1 MKAIKKESEKMKEKT
16 LQTVIQNR
24 FSSRVLNT
32 SYPLRPSDWF
42 PYRVEGTLPFD
53 DKAPLSFYVHIP
65 FCQHL
70 CRFCEYTRMALPDAT
85 RQLQY
90 LAVISRDINQFIA
103 SHPDIILRGF
113 DIGGGTPTALTDDN
127 FKHLMSI
134 YADTIGLVQITDDF
148 EPSIEGT
155 FLTINSEKLKA
166 IVGAGF
172 RRLSLGIQTSAA
184 TVLDAQGRSVV
195 PLDLMKDILDKAH
208 DAGIQKI
215 NLDLMY
221 ALPGQGMN
229 QWKDTLDAATAL
241 GVEHISAY
249 SLIVEPGTPMAARVA
264 SGTAIVP
271 EDDAVNAMQRAA
283 IDRLSAAG
291 YRRYEISNFARPGY
305 ECRHNLVYWNRGDYL
320 GLGCAAHSLMGGRR
334 FHNPD
339 SLDEY
344 LSGGRRLDEVVLTP
358 QDEMEET
365 LMLSTRTERGL
376 DLTAW
381 ARAFGTPFA
390 RGRERALDRLENG
403 GLIETGDGFLRLTMR
418 GMEVQDAVVL
428 ELMGEM

>member
-1 MKAIKKESEKMKEKT
+1 MKPLSLYIHVPFCARKCAYCD
-16 LQTVIQNR
+16 
-24 FSSRVLNT
+24 FA
-32 SYPLRPSDWF
+32 SYPGRETDWRRYF
-42 PYRVEGTLPFD
+42 DEIATEIRLWSGETDFGLLSERYRV
-53 DKAPLSFYVHIP
+53 
-65 FCQHL
+65 
-70 CRFCEYTRMALPDAT
+70 
-85 RQLQY
+85 
-90 LAVISRDINQFIA
+90 ISMF
-103 SHPDIILRGF
+103 
-113 DIGGGTPTALTDDN
+113 IGGGTPT
-127 FKHLMSI
+127 
-134 YADTIGLVQITDDF
+134 LVDASYIERVIDACRAIVPF
-148 EPSIEGT
+148 EPDAEITIEGNPGT
-155 FLTINSEKLKA
+155 LTPEKLA
-166 IVGAGF
+166 AFRRAGVN
-172 RRLSLGIQTSAA
+172 RLSLGAQSFDDGLLRSLGRIHTAA
-184 TVLDAQGRSVV
+184 QIGQAVTMAR
-195 PLDLMKDILDKAH
+195 
-208 DAGIQKI
+208 DAGFDSI

-271 EDDAVNAMQRAA
+271 EDDTVNAMQRAA

-291 YRRYEISNFARPGY
+291 YRRYEISNYARPGF
-305 ECRHNLVYWNRGDYL
+305 ECSHNLVYWNRGDYL

>member
-1 MKAIKKESEKMKEKT
+1 MKPLSLYIHVPFCTKKCAYCD
-16 LQTVIQNR
+16 
-24 FSSRVLNT
+24 FA
-32 SYPLRPSDWF
+32 SYPGRETDWRRYFDEIAAEIRLWSDKTNF
-42 PYRVEGTLPFD
+42 GLLSERYRV
-53 DKAPLSFYVHIP
+53 
-65 FCQHL
+65 
-70 CRFCEYTRMALPDAT
+70 
-85 RQLQY
+85 
-90 LAVISRDINQFIA
+90 ISMF
-103 SHPDIILRGF
+103 
-113 DIGGGTPTALTDDN
+113 IGGGTPTLVDAG
-127 FKHLMSI
+127 
-134 YADTIGLVQITDDF
+134 YIGRVIDACRAIVPFESDAEIT
-148 EPSIEGT
+148 IEGNPGT
-155 FLTINSEKLKA
+155 LTPEKLA
-166 IVGAGF
+166 AFRRAGVN
-172 RRLSLGIQTSAA
+172 RLSLGAQSFDDGLLRSLGRIHTAA
-184 TVLDAQGRSVV
+184 QIGQAVTMAR
-195 PLDLMKDILDKAH
+195 
-208 DAGIQKI
+208 DAGFDNL

-221 ALPGQGMN
+221 ALPWQGMN

-264 SGTAIVP
+264 SGTAIIP
-271 EDDAVNAMQRAA
+271 KEDAVNAMQRAA

-291 YRRYEISNFARPGY
+291 YRRYEISNYARPGF

-365 LMLSTRTERGL
+365 LMLSTRTVRGL

-381 ARAFGTPFA
+381 ARAFGTPFV
-390 RGRERALDRLENG
+390 RGRERVLDRLENG

>member
-1 MKAIKKESEKMKEKT
+1 MKPLSLYIHVPFCAKKCAYCD
-16 LQTVIQNR
+16 
-24 FSSRVLNT
+24 FA
-32 SYPLRPSDWF
+32 SYPGRETDWRRYF
-42 PYRVEGTLPFD
+42 DEIATEIRLWSGEMDFGLLSERYRV
-53 DKAPLSFYVHIP
+53 
-65 FCQHL
+65 
-70 CRFCEYTRMALPDAT
+70 
-85 RQLQY
+85 
-90 LAVISRDINQFIA
+90 ISMF
-103 SHPDIILRGF
+103 
-113 DIGGGTPTALTDDN
+113 IGGGTPT
-127 FKHLMSI
+127 
-134 YADTIGLVQITDDF
+134 LVDAGYIQRVIDACRAIVPF
-148 EPSIEGT
+148 EPDAEITIEGNPGT
-155 FLTINSEKLKA
+155 LTPEKLA
-166 IVGAGF
+166 AFRRAGVN
-172 RRLSLGIQTSAA
+172 RLSLGAQSFDDGLLRSLGRIHTAA
-184 TVLDAQGRSVV
+184 QIGQAVTMAR
-195 PLDLMKDILDKAH
+195 
-208 DAGIQKI
+208 DAGFDNL

-229 QWKDTLDAATAL
+229 QWKDTLDAAIAL

-291 YRRYEISNFARPGY
+291 YRRYEISNYARPGF

>member
-1 MKAIKKESEKMKEKT
+1 MKPLSLYIHVPFCARKCAYCD
-16 LQTVIQNR
+16 
-24 FSSRVLNT
+24 FA
-32 SYPLRPSDWF
+32 SYPGRETDWRRYF
-42 PYRVEGTLPFD
+42 DEIATEIRLWSGETDFGLLSERYRV
-53 DKAPLSFYVHIP
+53 
-65 FCQHL
+65 
-70 CRFCEYTRMALPDAT
+70 
-85 RQLQY
+85 
-90 LAVISRDINQFIA
+90 ISMF
-103 SHPDIILRGF
+103 
-113 DIGGGTPTALTDDN
+113 IGGGTPTLVDAGYIGRVIDACRAIVP
-127 FKHLMSI
+127 FE
-134 YADTIGLVQITDDF
+134 ADAEIT
-148 EPSIEGT
+148 IEGNPGT
-155 FLTINSEKLKA
+155 LTPEKLA
-166 IVGAGF
+166 AFRRAGVN
-172 RRLSLGIQTSAA
+172 RLSLGAQSFDDGLLRSLGRIHTAA
-184 TVLDAQGRSVV
+184 QIGQAVTMAR
-195 PLDLMKDILDKAH
+195 
-208 DAGIQKI
+208 DAGFDSI

-229 QWKDTLDAATAL
+229 QWKDTLDAAIAL

-271 EDDAVNAMQRAA
+271 EDDAVNAMQREA
-283 IDRLSAAG
+283 IDRLLAAG
-291 YRRYEISNFARPGY
+291 YRRYEISNYARPGF

-344 LSGGRRLDEVVLTP
+344 LSGGRRLDEAVLTP

-365 LMLSTRTERGL
+365 LMLSTRTVRGL

-381 ARAFGTPFA
+381 AHAFGTPFA
-390 RGRERALDRLENG
+390 RGRERVLDRLENG

>member
-1 MKAIKKESEKMKEKT
+1 MKPLSLYIHVPFCARKCAYCD
-16 LQTVIQNR
+16 
-24 FSSRVLNT
+24 FA
-32 SYPLRPSDWF
+32 SYPGRETDWRRYF
-42 PYRVEGTLPFD
+42 DEIATEIRLWSGETDFGLLPERYRV
-53 DKAPLSFYVHIP
+53 
-65 FCQHL
+65 
-70 CRFCEYTRMALPDAT
+70 
-85 RQLQY
+85 
-90 LAVISRDINQFIA
+90 ISMF
-103 SHPDIILRGF
+103 
-113 DIGGGTPTALTDDN
+113 IGGGTPTLVDAGYIQRVIDACRAIVP
-127 FKHLMSI
+127 FE
-134 YADTIGLVQITDDF
+134 ADAEIT
-148 EPSIEGT
+148 IEGNPGT
-155 FLTINSEKLKA
+155 LTPEKLA
-166 IVGAGF
+166 AFRRAGVN
-172 RRLSLGIQTSAA
+172 RLSLGAQSFDDGLLRSLGRIHTAA
-184 TVLDAQGRSVV
+184 QIGQAVTMAR
-195 PLDLMKDILDKAH
+195 
-208 DAGIQKI
+208 DAGFDNL

-229 QWKDTLDAATAL
+229 QWKDTLDAAIAL

-291 YRRYEISNFARPGY
+291 YRRYEISNYARPGF

-365 LMLSTRTERGL
+365 LMLSTRTVRGL

>member
-1 MKAIKKESEKMKEKT
+1 MKPLSLYIHVPFCAKKCAYCD
-16 LQTVIQNR
+16 
-24 FSSRVLNT
+24 FA
-32 SYPLRPSDWF
+32 SYPGRETDWRRYF
-42 PYRVEGTLPFD
+42 DEIATEIRLWSGETNFGLLSERYRV
-53 DKAPLSFYVHIP
+53 
-65 FCQHL
+65 
-70 CRFCEYTRMALPDAT
+70 
-85 RQLQY
+85 
-90 LAVISRDINQFIA
+90 ISMF
-103 SHPDIILRGF
+103 
-113 DIGGGTPTALTDDN
+113 IGGGTPTLVD
-127 FKHLMSI
+127 
-134 YADTIGLVQITDDF
+134 ADYIGRVIDACRAIVPF
-148 EPSIEGT
+148 EPDAEITIEGNPGT
-155 FLTINSEKLKA
+155 LTPEKLA
-166 IVGAGF
+166 AFRRAGVN
-172 RRLSLGIQTSAA
+172 RLSLGAQSFDDGLLRSLGRIHTAA
-184 TVLDAQGRSVV
+184 QIGQAVTMAR
-195 PLDLMKDILDKAH
+195 
-208 DAGIQKI
+208 DAGFDNL

-229 QWKDTLDAATAL
+229 QWKDTLDAAIAL

-264 SGTAIVP
+264 SGTAIIP
-271 EDDAVNAMQRAA
+271 KEDAVNAMQRAA

-365 LMLSTRTERGL
+365 LMLSTRTVRGL

-390 RGRERALDRLENG
+390 RGRERVLDRLENG

>member
-1 MKAIKKESEKMKEKT
+1 MKPLSLYIHVPFCARKCAYCD
-16 LQTVIQNR
+16 
-24 FSSRVLNT
+24 FA
-32 SYPLRPSDWF
+32 SYPGRETDWRRYF
-42 PYRVEGTLPFD
+42 DEIATEIRLWSGETDFGLLSERYRV
-53 DKAPLSFYVHIP
+53 
-65 FCQHL
+65 
-70 CRFCEYTRMALPDAT
+70 
-85 RQLQY
+85 
-90 LAVISRDINQFIA
+90 ISMF
-103 SHPDIILRGF
+103 
-113 DIGGGTPTALTDDN
+113 IGGGTPTLVDAGYIGRVIDACRAIVP
-127 FKHLMSI
+127 FE
-134 YADTIGLVQITDDF
+134 ADAEIT
-148 EPSIEGT
+148 IEGNPGT
-155 FLTINSEKLKA
+155 LTPEKLA
-166 IVGAGF
+166 AFRRAGVN
-172 RRLSLGIQTSAA
+172 RLSLGAQSFDDGLLRSLGRIHTAA
-184 TVLDAQGRSVV
+184 QIGQAVTMAR
-195 PLDLMKDILDKAH
+195 
-208 DAGIQKI
+208 DAGFDSI

-229 QWKDTLDAATAL
+229 QWKDTLDAAIAL

-271 EDDAVNAMQRAA
+271 EDDAVNAMQREA
-283 IDRLSAAG
+283 IDRLLAAG
-291 YRRYEISNFARPGY
+291 YRRYEISNYARPGF

-344 LSGGRRLDEVVLTP
+344 LSGGRRLDEAVLTP

-365 LMLSTRTERGL
+365 LMLSTRTVRGL

-381 ARAFGTPFA
+381 ARAFGTSFA
-390 RGRERALDRLENG
+390 RGRERVLDRLENG

>member
-1 MKAIKKESEKMKEKT
+1 MKPLSLYIHVPFCAKKCAYCD
-16 LQTVIQNR
+16 
-24 FSSRVLNT
+24 FA
-32 SYPLRPSDWF
+32 SYPGRETDWRRYF
-42 PYRVEGTLPFD
+42 DEIATEIRLWSGETDFGLLSERYRV
-53 DKAPLSFYVHIP
+53 
-65 FCQHL
+65 
-70 CRFCEYTRMALPDAT
+70 
-85 RQLQY
+85 
-90 LAVISRDINQFIA
+90 ISMF
-103 SHPDIILRGF
+103 
-113 DIGGGTPTALTDDN
+113 IGGGTPT
-127 FKHLMSI
+127 
-134 YADTIGLVQITDDF
+134 LVDAGYIQRVIDACRAIVPF
-148 EPSIEGT
+148 EPDAEITIEGNPGT
-155 FLTINSEKLKA
+155 LTPEKLA
-166 IVGAGF
+166 AFRRAGVN
-172 RRLSLGIQTSAA
+172 RLSLGAQSFDDGLLRSLGRIHTAA
-184 TVLDAQGRSVV
+184 QIGQAVTMAR
-195 PLDLMKDILDKAH
+195 
-208 DAGIQKI
+208 DAGFDNL

-229 QWKDTLDAATAL
+229 QWKDTLDAAIAL

-365 LMLSTRTERGL
+365 LMLSTRTVRGL

-390 RGRERALDRLENG
+390 RGRERVLDRLENG

>member
-1 MKAIKKESEKMKEKT
+1 MKPLSLYIHVPFCARKCAYCD
-16 LQTVIQNR
+16 
-24 FSSRVLNT
+24 FA
-32 SYPLRPSDWF
+32 SYPGRETDWRRYF
-42 PYRVEGTLPFD
+42 DEIATEIRLWSGETDFGLLSGRYRV
-53 DKAPLSFYVHIP
+53 
-65 FCQHL
+65 
-70 CRFCEYTRMALPDAT
+70 
-85 RQLQY
+85 
-90 LAVISRDINQFIA
+90 ISMF
-103 SHPDIILRGF
+103 
-113 DIGGGTPTALTDDN
+113 IGGGTPTLVDAGYIQRVIDACRAIVP
-127 FKHLMSI
+127 FE
-134 YADTIGLVQITDDF
+134 ADAEIT
-148 EPSIEGT
+148 IEGNPGT
-155 FLTINSEKLKA
+155 LTPEKLA
-166 IVGAGF
+166 AFRRAGVN
-172 RRLSLGIQTSAA
+172 RLSLGAQSFDDGLLRSLGRIHTAA
-184 TVLDAQGRSVV
+184 QIGQAVTMAR
-195 PLDLMKDILDKAH
+195 
-208 DAGIQKI
+208 DAGFDNL

-229 QWKDTLDAATAL
+229 QWKDTLDAAIAL

-291 YRRYEISNFARPGY
+291 YRRYEISNYARPGF

-365 LMLSTRTERGL
+365 LMLSTRTVRGL

-390 RGRERALDRLENG
+390 RGRERVLDRLENG

>member
-1 MKAIKKESEKMKEKT
+1 MKPLSLYIHVPFCARKCAYCD
-16 LQTVIQNR
+16 
-24 FSSRVLNT
+24 FA
-32 SYPLRPSDWF
+32 SYPGRETDWRRYFDEIATEIRLWSDTTDF
-42 PYRVEGTLPFD
+42 GLLSERYRVTTMF
-53 DKAPLSFYVHIP
+53 
-65 FCQHL
+65 
-70 CRFCEYTRMALPDAT
+70 
-85 RQLQY
+85 
-90 LAVISRDINQFIA
+90 
-103 SHPDIILRGF
+103 
-113 DIGGGTPTALTDDN
+113 IGGGTPT
-127 FKHLMSI
+127 
-134 YADTIGLVQITDDF
+134 LVDAGYIQRVIDACRAIVPF
-148 EPSIEGT
+148 EPDAEITIEGNPGT
-155 FLTINSEKLKA
+155 LTPEKLA
-166 IVGAGF
+166 AFRRAGVN
-172 RRLSLGIQTSAA
+172 RLSLGAQSFDDGLLRSLGRIHTAA
-184 TVLDAQGRSVV
+184 QIGQAVTMAR
-195 PLDLMKDILDKAH
+195 
-208 DAGIQKI
+208 DAGFDNL

-221 ALPGQGMN
+221 ALPWQGMN

-291 YRRYEISNFARPGY
+291 YRRYEISNYARPGF

-381 ARAFGTPFA
+381 TRAFGTPFA

-403 GLIETGDGFLRLTMR
+403 GLIEIGDGFLRLTMR